1 MARVR
6 IEEVHLVQDACQQ
19 EKPVWQ
25 ASLEPILGPP
35 EPYDMMSDLRV
46 GEIVDFVL
54 SLTTKFWTPL
64 PDP

>member
-1 MARVR
+1 M
-6 IEEVHLVQDACQQ
+6 
-19 EKPVWQ
+19 WQ